1 MLNLISTAVI
11 VIPDTVNGAVLISLI
26 DFVLSFAII
35 SGIGVILSILPL
47 VNRFWNIDD
56 AKLRGGH

>member
-1 MLNLISTAVI
+1 MMSVFSSVALS
-11 VIPDTVNGAVLISLI
+11 IPNSVNGAVLISLI
-26 DFVLSFAII
+26 DFFLSFAII

-56 AKLRGGH
+56 NKLRNGH